1 MQILKFS
8 NMKYFLYFD
17 SCDDEPTKMAVPADR
32 MKRTRES
39 NFFYDSLSQLNNTLT
54 LNNTFEVKGQRITS
68 SAVN

>member
-17 SCDDEPTKMAVPADR
+17 SCDDEPTKMALPADR

-39 NFFYDSLSQLNNTLT
+39 NFFLWFPFTINNTYWIRLKD
-54 LNNTFEVKGQRITS
+54 LKLRGN
-68 SAVN
+68 A

>member
-17 SCDDEPTKMAVPADR
+17 SCDDEATKMALPADR

-39 NFFYDSLSQLNNTLT
+39 NFFL
-54 LNNTFEVKGQRITS
+54 
-68 SAVN
+68 